1 MLNGLKTGVFSSG
14 RKSFL
19 GRHTALAIGM
29 ALLLPQSHQS
39 CMREEIVG
47 PPVLVGDIR
56 DLGKHPRTFQ
66 LEIPGCGFPVWGLC
80 EPPPSVPGCLRSQI
94 QQPSL
99 LLMPAHL

>member
-1 MLNGLKTGVFSSG
+1 
-14 RKSFL
+14 
-19 GRHTALAIGM
+19 M

-66 LEIPGCGFPVWGLC
+66 LETPGCGFPVWGLC

-94 QQPSL
+94 QTALTVADACPPVTGASFGDGISTRVEI
-99 LLMPAHL
+99 